1 MPVFSYRARDAAGK
15 LVEGS
20 LDAPDRTAV
29 VRQLERQKCVPF
41 SIKSANGSAPAPAV
55 NGKSP
60 EPTPAAEPAAEKK
73 TEKKV
78 ESRSEKKA
86 AKPPEEKPTPAGE
99 RAKDASLRL
108 SHTHR
113 LLLTEQLAYLLS
125 AGMTLDEA
133 LSVMHRRL
141 KVPALQQIASRLH
154 QLLVDGRSFSQALA
168 EFPKSFPPLYVN
180 LVQAGE
186 ASGALPEILQRLVK
200 HLNDVKALR
209 DRVQQALLYPSI
221 LSVFGILL
229 IILFI
234 TVLVPQ
240 LTGFLAKTGGALP
253 LPTRILL
260 GVNDFI
266 VRWWPVAIGSVFGAF
281 ALFKVFTRSQE
292 GKEAWDRFRLKIPGY
307 GAVVSYRF
315 FAQFARTMATLLKN
329 GVTLL
334 RAVELLANVADNA
347 WLRRCIMAARG
358 DLFDGASLSK
368 AVSRQAIFPELMVDM
383 MSVGEQTG
391 RFAET
396 MTMIADIYER
406 ELNKKV
412 EIATALIP
420 VVIVIVIAMII
431 GCVVFAIMS
440 AVFSI
445 TSGLKTKAG

>member
-1 MPVFSYRARDAAGK
+1 MPVFSYRARDVAGK
-15 LVEGS
+15 LVEGT

-41 SIKSANGSAPAPAV
+41 SIKSANGS
-55 NGKSP
+55 
-60 EPTPAAEPAAEKK
+60 TPAAAAPAAKPAEKAPASAEKK
-73 TEKKV
+73 VDAKPEKKP
-78 ESRSEKKA
+78 EKKA
-86 AKPPEEKPTPAGE
+86 EKPEERPTAASE

-141 KVPALQQIASRLH
+141 KVPALQQISSRLH

-168 EFPKSFPPLYVN
+168 EFPKSFPPLYVH

-221 LSVFGILL
+221 LSIFGILL

-266 VRWWPVAIGSVFGAF
+266 VKWWPAAVATIFGGF
-281 ALFKVFTRSQE
+281 ALFKVFTRTQD

-358 DLFDGASLSK
+358 DLFDGSSLSK
-368 AVSRQAIFPELMVDM
+368 SVTRQGIFPELMVDM
-383 MSVGEQTG
+383 MAVGEQTG

-420 VVIVIVIAMII
+420 VVIVIVIALII

-445 TSGLKTKAG
+445 TSGLKNKAG

>member
-1 MPVFSYRARDAAGK
+1 MPVFSYRARDGAGK
-15 LVEGS
+15 LVEGT

-41 SIKSANGSAPAPAV
+41 SIKAANG
-55 NGKSP
+55 
-60 EPTPAAEPAAEKK
+60 AEPASPAAAPTAPVPAKPVAEK
-73 TEKKV
+73 EKKDKPPA
-78 ESRSEKKA
+78 EKEKRASEDKPAAAPLSAAAEKA
-86 AKPPEEKPTPAGE
+86 A
-99 RAKDASLRL
+99 DASLRL

-141 KVPALQQIASRLH
+141 KVPALQQISSRLH

-168 EFPKSFPPLYVN
+168 EFPKCFPPLYVN

-186 ASGALPEILQRLVK
+186 ASGALPEILGRLVK
-200 HLNDVKALR
+200 HLNDVKTLR

-240 LTGFLAKTGGALP
+240 LTTFLGKTGGKLP
-253 LPTRILL
+253 LPTQILL
-260 GVNDFI
+260 GTNDFI
-266 VRWWPVAIGSVFGAF
+266 MKWWPAAVAGLVGSF
-281 ALFKVFTRSQE
+281 AIFKVFTRSKE
-292 GKEAWDRFRLKIPGY
+292 GREAWDRFRLRIPGY

-334 RAVELLANVADNA
+334 RGVELLANVADNA
-347 WLRRCIMAARG
+347 WLRRAILLARG

-368 AVSRQAIFPELMVDM
+368 AVARQNIFPELMVDM

-412 EIATALIP
+412 EVATALIP
-420 VVIVIVIAMII
+420 VVIVVVIACII
-431 GCVVFAIMS
+431 GAVVFAIMS

-445 TSGLKTKAG
+445 TSGLKAGPK

>member
-1 MPVFSYRARDAAGK
+1 MPVFSYRARDGAGK
-15 LVEGS
+15 LIEGT
-20 LDAPDRTAV
+20 LDAPDRSAV
-29 VRQLERQKCVPF
+29 VRQLERLKCVPF
-41 SIKSANGSAPAPAV
+41 SIKAANGTAPAA
-55 NGKSP
+55 
-60 EPTPAAEPAAEKK
+60 PAAPKSAAAAPSTDKAPAAEKK
-73 TEKKV
+73 ADKPAA
-78 ESRSEKKA
+78 SEKEKEKERPTA
-86 AKPPEEKPTPAGE
+86 AAE
-99 RAKDASLRL
+99 RANDASLRL

-141 KVPALQQIASRLH
+141 KVPALQQISSRLH

-168 EFPKSFPPLYVN
+168 EFPKCFPPLYVN

-200 HLNDVKALR
+200 HLNDVKNLR

-221 LSVFGILL
+221 LSVFGVLL

-266 VRWWPVAIGSVFGAF
+266 VRWWPVGVGAIFGTF
-281 ALFKVFTRSQE
+281 ALFKVLTRTKE

-334 RAVELLANVADNA
+334 RGVELLANVADNA
-347 WLRRCIMAARG
+347 WLKRAILQARG

-368 AVSRQAIFPELMVDM
+368 AVGRQGIFPELMVDM

-420 VVIVIVIAMII
+420 VVIVIVIALII
-431 GCVVFAIMS
+431 GAVVFAIMS

-445 TSGLKTKAG
+445 TSGLKNKAG